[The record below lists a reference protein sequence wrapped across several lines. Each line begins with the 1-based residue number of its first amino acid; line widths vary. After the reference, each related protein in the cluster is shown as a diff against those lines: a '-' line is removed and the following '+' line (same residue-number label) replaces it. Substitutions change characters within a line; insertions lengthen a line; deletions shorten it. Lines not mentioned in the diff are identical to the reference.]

1 MKIVV
6 ITASKLRKKTSRTK
20 LVKEEDTLI
29 SKEETIV
36 NKDLGKE

>member
-1 MKIVV
+1 M
-6 ITASKLRKKTSRTK
+6 SKLRKNAFKTK

-29 SKEETIV
+29 SKKETVV